1 MVLFRTRI
9 FAAKERPLVRNIHD
23 MSMVASNIKTKVPFL
38 DLRVTDDNERQN
50 LLAAVDA
57 MLRHGRIVLGPEVQ
71 ELEREIA
78 LRCGRKYG
86 VGVNSG
92 TDALYLGLKSLG
104 IGKGD
109 EVITTVLSWIATA
122 NAIALT
128 GATPIFADIDDD
140 LNVDPARVERLI
152 TPRTKA
158 LMSVHYTGKMCR
170 MTQLMQIANE
180 HNLLV
185 VEDASQAFDAR
196 YQGRIA
202 GSFGD
207 IACFSMNPM
216 KVFAACGEA
225 GMIVTDRED
234 IYEKL
239 ISLRYNGTI
248 NREECVETSLNGR
261 LDTLQ
266 AAILLRRLDG
276 VKDIIQKRREIASW
290 YDPQLKDVVG
300 IPKEAGGEEDVYYT
314 YQIRADR
321 RNELKTFLETRGIET
336 KIQHPYLMADQPAYQ
351 HLQQKVFPNARRL
364 VERILCI
371 PAHEKLTRADIDYV
385 PSNIREFY
393 G

>member
-1 MVLFRTRI
+1 
-9 FAAKERPLVRNIHD
+9 
-23 MSMVASNIKTKVPFL
+23 MSTVASTIKTKVPFL
-38 DLRVTDDNERQN
+38 DLRVADDDERQN
-50 LLAAVDA
+50 LLAAVDT

-71 ELEREIA
+71 ELEGQIA
-78 LRCGRKYG
+78 RRCGRKYG

-104 IGKGD
+104 VGRGD

-128 GATPIFADIDDD
+128 GATPVFADINDD
-140 LNVDPARVERLI
+140 LNVDPASVRRLI

-158 LMSVHYTGKMCR
+158 LMPVHYTGKMCR
-170 MTQLMQIANE
+170 MNELTQIANE
-180 HNLLV
+180 YNLLM

-196 YQGRIA
+196 YRGRIA

-225 GMIVTDRED
+225 GMVVTDREET
-234 IYEKL
+234 YEKM

-248 NREECVETSLNGR
+248 NREECIETSLNGR

-266 AAILLRRLDG
+266 AAILLRRLEG

-300 IPKEAGGEEDVYYT
+300 IPKEAAGEEDVYYT

-321 RNELKTFLETRGIET
+321 RDELKTFLETRGVET
-336 KIQHPYLMADQPAYQ
+336 KIQHPFLMADQPAYQ
-351 HLQQKVFPNARRL
+351 HLKQGVFPNARRL
-364 VERILCI
+364 VQQILCI
-371 PAHEKLTRADIDYV
+371 PAHEKLTRVDVDYV
-385 PSNIREFY
+385 ADCIREFY
-393 G
+393 R